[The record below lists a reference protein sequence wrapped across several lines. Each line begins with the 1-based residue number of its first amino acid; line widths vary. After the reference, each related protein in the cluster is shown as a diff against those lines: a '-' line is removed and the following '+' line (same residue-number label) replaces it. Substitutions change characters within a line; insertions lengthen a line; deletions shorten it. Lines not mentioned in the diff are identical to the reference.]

1 MATKTDLVENHL
13 VKLFRHKELL
23 AAAYH
28 RGVVSKADDKFDGR
42 GLYELHQARAL
53 VPYANETYRLA
64 SSLARHF
71 DEILQTEHLYA
82 AVGADVGD
90 LAARLPL
97 LSDAVAKAAIEG
109 RNEDADEY
117 IDQFDR
123 AVFELADSISGALQF
138 LRILADNKFAN
149 VATYAE
155 KKRQNEFYLERVRK
169 ISDALVAIQTSGL
182 IESLESS
189 PEGER
194 LLLSYRSQIADHLPE
209 WRANLLDI
217 TAILREYLF
226 RTRQIEATARRFRAF
241 ALFLKRTPEYVPP
254 DIDALADLPDW
265 AYRAPGFAL
274 RSRASVN
281 DPALDDPL
289 LEIAKAIP
297 AAKQI
302 TVTVPKAGTL
312 KDDPPVAPGDEGV
325 KPKLWQEAVQ
335 SLITTVGKQPV
346 SAMSWKRRTPSISDL
361 PNDIW
366 LLCLL
371 HEESLRRRRTE
382 GIRFEQIL
390 EAAEPL
396 SGMLKVRDILV
407 SRADQ

>member
-64 SSLARHF
+64 SSLARHL

-254 DIDALADLPDW
+254 DIDALADLPVW
-265 AYRAPGFAL
+265 ACRAPGFSL

-281 DPALDDPL
+281 DPALDDSL
-289 LEIAKAIP
+289 LEIAKSIP
-297 AAKQI
+297 AAKPI
-302 TVTVPKAGTL
+302 AVPVPKAGTL
-312 KDDPPVAPGDEGV
+312 KDDPPAAPGDEGG
-325 KPKLWQEAVQ
+325 KPKPWQEAVQ
-335 SLITTVGKQPV
+335 SLITTVGKEPV

-390 EAAEPL
+390 ETAEPL

>member
-13 VKLFRHKELL
+13 VRLFRHKELL

-64 SSLARHF
+64 SSLARHL

-109 RNEDADEY
+109 RNDDADEY

-123 AVFELADSISGALQF
+123 AVFELSDSISGALQF

-169 ISDALVAIQTSGL
+169 ISDALVALQASGL
-182 IESLESS
+182 IGSLESS

-254 DIDALADLPDW
+254 DIDTLADLPDW
-265 AYRAPGFAL
+265 AYRAPGFPL

-281 DPALDDPL
+281 DPALDDSL
-289 LEIAKAIP
+289 LEIAKSIP
-297 AAKQI
+297 AAKPFAVPI
-302 TVTVPKAGTL
+302 PKAGTL
-312 KDDPPVAPGDEGV
+312 KDDPPAASEDEGG
-325 KPKLWQEAVQ
+325 KPKPWQEAIQ
-335 SLITTVGKQPV
+335 SLIATVGRQPV
-346 SAMSWKRRTPSISDL
+346 SAMSWKRRTPSISEL

-371 HEESLRRRRTE
+371 HEESLRRQRTKD
-382 GIRFEQIL
+382 IRFEQIL
-390 EAAEPL
+390 ETAEPL

-407 SRADQ
+407 SRSDQ

>member
-23 AAAYH
+23 ATAYH

>member
-1 MATKTDLVENHL
+1 MATKTDLVESHL

-23 AAAYH
+23 ATAYH
-28 RGVVSKADDKFDGR
+28 RGVVSKADDKFGGR

-64 SSLARHF
+64 SSLARHL

-82 AVGADVGD
+82 AVGADVSD

-97 LSDAVAKAAIEG
+97 LSDIVAKAALEG
-109 RNEDADEY
+109 RHEDADEY

-155 KKRQNEFYLERVRK
+155 KKRQNEFYLERVRR

-194 LLLSYRSQIADHLPE
+194 LLLSYRSQIANHLPE

-226 RTRQIEATARRFRAF
+226 RTRQIEAVARRFRAF
-241 ALFLKRTPEYVPP
+241 SLFLKRTPEYVPP
-254 DIDALADLPDW
+254 DIDTLADLPDW
-265 AYRAPGFAL
+265 ACRAPGFSL
-274 RSRASVN
+274 RSRASVH

-297 AAKQI
+297 VAKPI
-302 TVTVPKAGTL
+302 TVVVPKAGTL
-312 KDDPPVAPGDEGV
+312 RDDFPATTGEETAKT
-325 KPKLWQEAVQ
+325 KPWQEAIH

-346 SAMSWKRRTPSISDL
+346 SAMSWKLRTASISDL
-361 PNDIW
+361 PSDIW

-390 EAAEPL
+390 DTAEPL
-396 SGMLKVRDILV
+396 SGMLKVRVILV
-407 SRADQ
+407 SRIDQ

>member
-64 SSLARHF
+64 SSLARHL

-254 DIDALADLPDW
+254 DIDALADLPGW
-265 AYRAPGFAL
+265 ACRAPGFSL

-281 DPALDDPL
+281 DPALDDSL
-289 LEIAKAIP
+289 LEIAKSIP
-297 AAKQI
+297 AAKPI
-302 TVTVPKAGTL
+302 AVPVPKAGTL
-312 KDDPPVAPGDEGV
+312 KDDPPAAPGDEGV
-325 KPKLWQEAVQ
+325 QPKPWQEAVQ
-335 SLITTVGKQPV
+335 SLITTVGKEPV

-390 EAAEPL
+390 ETAEPL

-407 SRADQ
+407 SRSDQ

>member
-23 AAAYH
+23 ATAYH

-64 SSLARHF
+64 SSLARHI

-169 ISDALVAIQTSGL
+169 ISDALVTIQTSGL
-182 IESLESS
+182 IESLEFS

-217 TAILREYLF
+217 TAILRVYLF
-226 RTRQIEATARRFRAF
+226 RIRQIEATARRFRAF
-241 ALFLKRTPEYVPP
+241 ALFLKRTPKYVPP
-254 DIDALADLPDW
+254 DIDTLADLPDW
-265 AYRAPGFAL
+265 AYRAPDFSL

-281 DPALDDPL
+281 DPALDDSL
-289 LEIAKAIP
+289 LEIAKSIP
-297 AAKQI
+297 AAKPI
-302 TVTVPKAGTL
+302 LVVVPKAGTL
-312 KDDPPVAPGDEGV
+312 KDDPPAPPGDEGGR
-325 KPKLWQEAVQ
+325 PKAWQEAVH

-371 HEESLRRRRTE
+371 HEESLHRRRTE
-382 GIRFEQIL
+382 GIRFEQL
-390 EAAEPL
+390 LVAAEPL

-407 SRADQ
+407 SRAD

>member
-64 SSLARHF
+64 SSLARHL

-90 LAARLPL
+90 LASRLPL

-109 RNEDADEY
+109 RNEDADEI

-254 DIDALADLPDW
+254 DIDALAELPDW
-265 AYRAPGFAL
+265 ACRAPGFSL
-274 RSRASVN
+274 RSRPSVN
-281 DPALDDPL
+281 DPALDDSL
-289 LEIAKAIP
+289 LEIAKSIP
-297 AAKQI
+297 AAKPI
-302 TVTVPKAGTL
+302 AVPVPKAGRL
-312 KDDPPVAPGDEGV
+312 KVDPPAPPGDEGG
-325 KPKLWQEAVQ
+325 KPKPWQEAVQ
-335 SLITTVGKQPV
+335 SLITTVGKEPV